1 MAKPS
6 LTEICHDCRL
16 QIGELYG
23 LCKRI
28 WPTSI
33 SAVDCQKPSRRDVWR
48 LEIFGSHSQ
57 SMALAECQL
66 VAVPT
71 LEVVSGDSR
80 IVITYAG
87 HPILLGRVVVTL

>member
-1 MAKPS
+1 MIVDWIVVWQH
-6 LTEICHDCRL
+6 L
-16 QIGELYG
+16 
-23 LCKRI
+23 RI
-28 WPTSI
+28 LRTSI
-33 SAVDCQKPSRRDVWR
+33 CAVDRQKPSRRDVWR

-57 SMALAECQL
+57 SVALAECQL

-71 LEVVSGDSR
+71 LEVVGGDGC